1 MIFRSLFLRRMM
13 KIRENLPIFSC
24 KILYKRTI
32 NRYNISQ
39 KNQGRR
45 SLPEKIA
52 ACSNKFL
59 KDCT

>member
-13 KIRENLPIFSC
+13 KIRENFPIFSC

-39 KNQGRR
+39 KIRGADRC
-45 SLPEKIA
+45 PKT

>member
-13 KIRENLPIFSC
+13 KIRENFPIFSC

-39 KNQGRR
+39 KIRGAVRCPKR
-45 SLPEKIA
+45 SLLA
-52 ACSNKFL
+52 AINF
-59 KDCT
+59 